1 MIIINNIVKN
11 TYINS
16 EGEKL
21 YYALFDFMRN
31 NQKVEISFVGLTPM
45 STSFLNS
52 SVGAL
57 IDEFGVEKFKSL
69 VKPVEITKSQAET
82 LINYLQSIEQLT

>member
-1 MIIINNIVKN
+1 MIIIKQIVEN

-16 EGEKL
+16 EGYKL
-21 YYALFDFMRN
+21 YVSLLPFVKEKE
-31 NQKVEISFVGLTPM
+31 KVDVSFVDLTPM

-57 IDEFGVEKFKSL
+57 IEEFGLEQFKYSIR
-69 VKPVEITKSQAET
+69 PVEITKSHAEV
-82 LINYLQSIEQLT
+82 LSKYIKSLQEIV